1 MNVGGFRFRLD
12 VFQVRHELAGKVFSC
27 CSFIIKHDYKVTI
40 YLLPHILL
48 YMLLGCTPEE
58 QQEVS
63 VQASLEPLIRFSLS
77 YLSPVTKFAIQHQ
90 E

>member
-1 MNVGGFRFRLD
+1 M
-12 VFQVRHELAGKVFSC
+12 FQVRHELAGKVFTC

-63 VQASLEPLIRFSLS
+63 AHALFLCKMVNTCCPLVSECELTC
-77 YLSPVTKFAIQHQ
+77 YLYKKI
-90 E
+90 